1 VRGQAVA
8 RAAGGLPPLASS
20 AHALSPVRRA
30 VFRWSLV
37 VVSAVVLLGAC
48 GAAAPALAAGNSRI
62 DFLNLGPGGEA
73 TLLRLSSGATILI
86 DGGPNGPALEEALTA
101 RLPFWQRSL
110 DLALLTDQRAG
121 DTAGLQDVTAHFEM
135 AQAADAGAAHPT
147 AVYLAWLDALARAG
161 IPHVRI
167 RQNDVIHVQSDTTLT
182 VLGPPQTLYLA
193 AGGATTASNDLM
205 VRLDTPGLRVLFLG
219 SADAYALDALAFAG
233 EPLAADVVEVALPPD
248 TGINLDS
255 SLGQVLLAAHPR
267 LVVVTQAPPS
277 ARPHVAP
284 PPTTIWP
291 PDAPT
296 AASLGALIVRTSS
309 AGTVSLTARPDGGWD
324 LLGA

>member
-1 VRGQAVA
+1 
-8 RAAGGLPPLASS
+8 
-20 AHALSPVRRA
+20 
-30 VFRWSLV
+30 
-37 VVSAVVLLGAC
+37 
-48 GAAAPALAAGNSRI
+48 
-62 DFLNLGPGGEA
+62 
-73 TLLRLSSGATILI
+73 
-86 DGGPNGPALEEALTA
+86 LTA

-121 DTAGLQDVTAHFEM
+121 DTAGLQDATTHFEM

-193 AGGATTASNDLM
+193 AGGATTASNDMM

-233 EPLAADVVEVALPPD
+233 EPLAADVVEVALPPE

-277 ARPHVAP
+277 ARPHASP

-296 AASLGALIVRTSS
+296 AAALGALIVRTSS